1 VSAAEGSPQ
10 GLPKNAGDRKG
21 GASKGGR
28 TVLIVEDDP
37 SIALGLRM
45 NLEAEGYTVLSAADG
60 EMALDVVRGQGPGQ
74 GPHLIILDVMLPNM
88 NGFEVLRTLRQE
100 GHVMPII
107 ILSARTGE
115 MDKVT
120 GLELGAEDYV
130 AKPFSLAE
138 LLARIRAA
146 LRRGTLPS
154 PTRTVSF
161 GDVVVDPEAR
171 DVKRKD
177 GPIDMT
183 ATEFDVLMCF
193 LQSKG
198 RALTRDEI
206 FRDVW
211 GPNHHGTPRTID
223 NFVQQ
228 LRAKLEDD
236 PQSPRFFRTVRGVGY
251 RFGDGD

>member
-1 VSAAEGSPQ
+1 MSPVAT
-10 GLPKNAGDRKG
+10 N
-21 GASKGGR
+21 GR

-45 NLEAEGYTVLSAADG
+45 NLESEGYVVLSADDG
-60 EMALDVVRGQGPGQ
+60 ERALDVVRSDKPDVI
-74 GPHLIILDVMLPNM
+74 LLDVMLPNM
-88 NGFEVLRTLRQE
+88 NGFEVLRTVRRE
-100 GHVMPII
+100 GHTMPII
-107 ILSARTGE
+107 VLSARTGE

-146 LRRGTLPS
+146 LRRGGP
-154 PTRTVSF
+154 PKQPRTVSF
-161 GDVVVDPEAR
+161 GDVVVDPDAR
-171 DVKRKD
+171 DVKRND
-177 GPIDMT
+177 ASVEMT

-206 FRDVW
+206 FKDVW

-236 PQSPRFFRTVRGVGY
+236 PQAPRYFRTVRGVGY
-251 RFGDGD
+251 RFGGGE